1 MIFAYKKNPNIVIG
15 FSNVELGACKQS
27 QHFIMK
33 GISMT
38 LDKNRTALLIIDM
51 QTYQAAR
58 GGNLTRFFGLV
69 SGAEAEAGAV
79 RKGKE
84 LIPVIKRLLSAFR
97 AVGMKVLYTAFGST
111 AEDGADLVPYVRLW
125 NERCLAG
132 LGFPAIVSVHDP
144 GYRIIRK
151 LAPRPDEPVIN
162 KTAQGA
168 FSSSAID
175 HVLKQMGIDNLVITG
190 MYTNHCVMAT
200 CMGAADAGYRVIV
213 PEDAVG
219 TWHPDLHEKAL
230 QAMRSWIIRTNSTA
244 ILEVIQSLAS
254 GTDSPE

>member
-1 MIFAYKKNPNIVIG
+1 
-15 FSNVELGACKQS
+15 
-27 QHFIMK
+27 
-33 GISMT
+33 MT

-69 SGAEAEAGAV
+69 SGPEAEAGAI

-84 LIPVIKRLLSAFR
+84 LVPVIKRLLTAFR
-97 AVGMKVLYTAFGST
+97 KSGMKVLYTAFGSA
-111 AEDGADLVPYVRLW
+111 AEDGADLVPYVRRW

-132 LGFPAIVSVHDP
+132 LGFPAIVSVRHP
-144 GYRIIRK
+144 GYAIIGK
-151 LAPRPDEPVIN
+151 LAPHPDEPVIN

-168 FSSSAID
+168 FGSSAID
-175 HVLKQMGIDNLVITG
+175 HVLKQMGVDNLVIAG

-219 TWHPDLHEKAL
+219 TWHPELHEKAL
-230 QAMRSWIIRTNSTA
+230 QAMRSWIIRTDSAA
-244 ILEVIQSLAS
+244 ILKVVRSLAT
-254 GTDSPE
+254 GPVAME

>member
-1 MIFAYKKNPNIVIG
+1 
-15 FSNVELGACKQS
+15 
-27 QHFIMK
+27 
-33 GISMT
+33 MT

-51 QTYQAAR
+51 QMYQAAK

-69 SGAEAEAGAV
+69 SGPEAEAGAV
-79 RKGKE
+79 RKGRE
-84 LIPVIKRLLSAFR
+84 LVPVIKRLLIAFR
-97 AVGMKVLYTAFGST
+97 KSGMKVLYTAFGSI
-111 AEDGADLVPYVRLW
+111 AEDGADLVPYVRKW

-132 LGFPAIVSVHDP
+132 LGFPAIVSVRDP
-144 GYRIIRK
+144 GYGIIPK
-151 LAPRPDEPVIN
+151 LVPRPDEPVIN

-168 FSSSAID
+168 FGSSAID
-175 HVLKQMGIDNLVITG
+175 HVLKQIGVDNLVVAG

-230 QAMRSWIIRTNSTA
+230 QAMRSWIIRTDSTA
-244 ILEVIQSLAS
+244 ILKVVRSLAQ
-254 GTDSPE
+254 GTAAKE

>member
-1 MIFAYKKNPNIVIG
+1 
-15 FSNVELGACKQS
+15 
-27 QHFIMK
+27 
-33 GISMT
+33 MT

-51 QTYQAAR
+51 QTYQAAKR
-58 GGNLTRFFGLV
+58 GNLTRFFGLV
-69 SGAEAEAGAV
+69 SGPEAEAGAV
-79 RKGKE
+79 RKGRE
-84 LIPVIKRLLSAFR
+84 LVPIIQRLLAAFR
-97 AVGMKVLYTAFGST
+97 KSRMKVLYTAFGSA
-111 AEDGADLVPYVRLW
+111 AEDGSDLVPYVRKW

-132 LGFPAIVSVHDP
+132 LGFPAIVCVRDP
-144 GYRIIRK
+144 GYGIIPK

-168 FSSSAID
+168 FGSSAID
-175 HVLKQMGIDNLVITG
+175 HVLKQMGIDNLVVAG

-230 QAMRSWIIRTNSTA
+230 QAMRSWIIRTDSAA
-244 ILEVIQSLAS
+244 ILKVVRSLAS
-254 GTDSPE
+254 EADSPE